1 MSANGSGGDWLGLG
15 GRIAVVTGGAS
26 GIGRATAESLA
37 RVGASVALL
46 DINAE
51 GAKAVAAEIKAK
63 GGKAVGVTCDTTSE
77 ASVAAARKEVEAA
90 LGGADI
96 LVNNAGSG
104 RGILGL
110 LGAAPEDIDQT
121 LGTNVV
127 AAMHVVRA
135 VVPGMA
141 ERKRGHLVNIG
152 SVAGL
157 YPLSSAV
164 YGGSK
169 GAIRLMNQN
178 LRVEL
183 KGSGVRVTEVC
194 PGRVATEIFDRAIDD
209 PERLATAKDT
219 GIEELTAQDIAD
231 AILFVLDTPWRVNV
245 TSIEI
250 APNEQAYGGMSFAPA
265 R

>member
-1 MSANGSGGDWLGLG
+1 MALDDYK
-15 GRIAVVTGGAS
+15 IALVTGASS
-26 GIGRATAESLA
+26 GIGEAVVRALTARGLEVHAVARRAERLEALA
-37 RVGASVALL
+37 RDTGCKTHVL
-46 DINAE
+46 DLQDTDAVYRELPGIN
-51 GAKAVAAEIKAK
+51 
-63 GGKAVGVTCDTTSE
+63 
-77 ASVAAARKEVEAA
+77 
-90 LGGADI
+90 ADI